1 MVSCDPDLCL
11 CIEVNDELV
20 DQSLCLCCS
29 NRYALH
35 RSPRFREAQ
44 TNPSQGTGT
53 WAFSEN
59 NMSTLL
65 YRGQSYA
72 AHQPS
77 AAKSCVELTYR
88 HEHYNTCREQIRAEM
103 QQHPVL
109 SYRGIRYSK

>member
-1 MVSCDPDLCL
+1 MGSFDPDLCL
-11 CIEVNDELV
+11 CIEVNDDLV

-59 NMSTLL
+59 IMSTLL
-65 YRGQSYA
+65 YRGQAYA
-72 AHQPS
+72 TPKTSDVKA
-77 AAKSCVELTYR
+77 CIELTYR
-88 HEHYNTCREQIRAEM
+88 HERYNTCRELVKAEM
-103 QQHPVL
+103 QEHPTL
-109 SYRGIRYSK
+109 TYRGVSYSR